1 MAKKKSSKKPKK
13 IKIELTP
20 FSLFLWSLFF
30 LFLLAWVF
38 VLGILAGRG
47 LLPGSMSGLENP
59 FKKLKAATD
68 QKEEYEYKRPEEDP
82 AFVFYDNLESK
93 KNEVKRR
100 TIPQRKKDPPQEIT
114 LSRDDTAISPEKPK
128 SGGSTGEK
136 QKEALPE
143 VALQEYFSVQ
153 IASISNIERAK
164 NLVKELVDQDY
175 DAYYYTAVVNGK
187 RTFRIMC
194 GRFQK
199 RGDAAECLNRLKRD
213 TVYKRG
219 YIVKVD
225 K

>member
-1 MAKKKSSKKPKK
+1 MTKKKGSKKPKK
-13 IKIELTP
+13 IKIELTTL
-20 FSLFLWSLFF
+20 SLFLWSLFF

-59 FKKLKAATD
+59 FKKLKTAVD

-82 AFVFYDNLESK
+82 AFVFYDNLENK

-100 TIPQRKKDPPQEIT
+100 SIPPRKEDLPRKIT
-114 LSRDDTAISPEKPK
+114 LSRDDTAAPPEKPK
-128 SGGSTGEK
+128 SGESTGEK
-136 QKEALPE
+136 RNEALPE

-153 IASISNIERAK
+153 IASISDLKRAK
-164 NLVKELVDQDY
+164 SLVKELVDQDY

-187 RTFRIMC
+187 KTYRIMC

-199 RGDAAECLNRLKRD
+199 RNDAAECLNRLKRD
-213 TVYKRG
+213 TAYKRG